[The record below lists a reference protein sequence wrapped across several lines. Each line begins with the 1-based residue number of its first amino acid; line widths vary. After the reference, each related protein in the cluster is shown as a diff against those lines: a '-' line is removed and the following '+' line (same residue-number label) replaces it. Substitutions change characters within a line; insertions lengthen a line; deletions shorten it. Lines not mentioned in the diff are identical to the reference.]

1 MALTA
6 TLVKR
11 TKSIQGLVGIFTIT
25 ASGSYATGGNSLD
38 FAPKIGYTNRQ
49 PRSVVVSGIAGY
61 IYEYDLANKKLI
73 VRQGAVA
80 GSIAATFAGTP
91 HTHDLF
97 LNSGDVAYSTTASV
111 LAAANKLGPGAGADI
126 TVTGIVTNTGSG
138 GILQA
143 TETGVVTAALT
154 GTAAP
159 GGELP
164 ASAYPAGVT
173 GDTITAIAI
182 WN

>member
-25 ASGSYATGGNSLD
+25 PSGSYAIGGNSLD

-49 PRSVVVSGIAGY
+49 PKSVVVSGLAGY
-61 IYEYDLANKKLI
+61 RYEYDLANKKLI

-80 GSIAATFAGTP
+80 GSIAATFAGTA
-91 HTHDLF
+91 HSHDLF

-111 LAAANKLGPGAGADI
+111 VAAANKLGPGAGADLTI
-126 TVTGIVTNTGSG
+126 AGIATNTGSG
-138 GILQA
+138 GILE
-143 TETGVVTAALT
+143 TTNTGVVTAALT

-159 GGELP
+159 GSELP

-173 GDTITAIAI
+173 GDTITAVVL
-182 WN
+182 WV

>member
-1 MALTA
+1 MAVTA

-11 TKSIQGLVGIFTIT
+11 TKTIQGLVGIFTLT
-25 ASGSYATGGNSLD
+25 ASGNYASGGNSLD

-49 PRSVVVSGIAGY
+49 PKTVVVTGLAGY
-61 IYEYDLANKKLI
+61 IYEYDLANKKLK

-80 GSIAATFAGTP
+80 GTIAATFAGTA
-91 HTHDLF
+91 HSHSLF
-97 LNSGDVAYSTTASV
+97 LNDADVAYSTTAAV
-111 LAAANKLGPGAGADI
+111 MAAANKLGANTGGDIVVAGVA
-126 TVTGIVTNTGSG
+126 TTGGSG
-138 GILQA
+138 GVLN
-143 TETGVVTAALT
+143 ETAAGLVTAALT

-159 GGELP
+159 GSELP

-182 WN
+182 WV